1 MNDAAGPLVRA
12 ANLSV
17 RFPLRGGG
25 WRRSRDWVRAV
36 DGVDLEIARG
46 EVVGL
51 VGESGSGK
59 STLGRTLLRLVEPN
73 EGRVLFDGTDLADL
87 SRRELRA
94 LRPRM
99 QLVFQDPYA
108 SLNPRMSVFQI
119 LSEPLLVHG
128 LASRRE
134 LRDRVAELLQAV
146 RMEPYFMQR
155 YPHEFSGGQRQRIA
169 IARALSTEPD
179 FLVAD
184 EPVSALD
191 VSVQAQVLDVLAELQ
206 QRRNIAMLFI
216 SHDLSVVE
224 RVADRIAVMFGGRIV
239 EEGSPSA
246 IIRSPRDPYTRQ
258 LLDAVPRIP

>member
-1 MNDAAGPLVRA
+1 MRVLQDFNIP
-12 ANLSV
+12 
-17 RFPLRGGG
+17 
-25 WRRSRDWVRAV
+25 
-36 DGVDLEIARG
+36 
-46 EVVGL
+46 
-51 VGESGSGK
+51 
-59 STLGRTLLRLVEPN
+59 EPN
-73 EGRVLFDGTDLADL
+73 GYGYRQGTIWNGRRVSTASAYLRPAMSRPNLEVRTNTLARRVLFDGTDLADL